1 MSQPEHPDHTTPDG
15 AQYPTDNIVALFESR
30 EAAEATKA
38 ELLDSGFAEGDI
50 TLFHGEEGLR
60 EIESHQTPLTRLR
73 EALDRLTQ
81 DAGVD
86 RDLYMDG
93 LRRGHSLLEVYAPDD
108 ATVDRVRPVLQAHGA
123 LRAAALHRFTFE
135 PL

>member
-1 MSQPEHPDHTTPDG
+1 MSQPEPPDHSAPDA
-15 AQYPTDNIVALFESR
+15 AQYPTDNVVALFASR

-38 ELLDSGFAEGDI
+38 GLLDGGFAEGDI
-50 TLFHGEEGLR
+50 TLYHGAEGLR
-60 EIESHQTPLTRLR
+60 EIKSHQTPLTRFR
-73 EALDRLTQ
+73 EALDRLSQ

-93 LRRGHSLLEVYAPDD
+93 LRRGHSQLLVYAPDD
-108 ATVDRVRPVLQAHGA
+108 ATVDRARPVLLAHGA
-123 LRAAALHRFTFE
+123 LRAGALHRFTFE